1 MDLLLEK
8 LEEHHTEIAF
18 SFLKELG
25 RIYGD
30 MDQEYH
36 RTAEKYGFECRGCE
50 NNCCLTR
57 FYHHTVLEYAFLM
70 EGFHALDLNHKE
82 KIRGRARDVILT
94 YENAD
99 ALNTPI
105 RVMCPLNEDG
115 LCLLYEKRPMICR
128 LHGLPHELKK
138 ATGQKTL
145 GPGCEAFDLCCKDQ
159 SYLPFDRTPFYKQM
173 AGLEQRIRQALG
185 YSQKIKLT
193 IADMVASS
201 KI

>member
-1 MDLLLEK
+1 MERLLEK
-8 LEEHHTEIAF
+8 LDEHHKEIAF
-18 SFLKELG
+18 SFFKELG

-30 MDQEYH
+30 MDREYL
-36 RTAEKYGFECRGCE
+36 RTAENYGFECRGCE

-70 EGFHALDLNHKE
+70 EGFHALDLNQKE
-82 KIRGRARDVILT
+82 QIRRRSRDVIGA

-99 ALNTPI
+99 ELKTSVRA
-105 RVMCPLNEDG
+105 MCPLNEKG

-138 ATGQKTL
+138 ATGQKIL

-159 SYLPFDRTPFYKQM
+159 PYLPLDRTPFYIQM
-173 AGLEQRIRQALG
+173 AGLEQRLRQALG
-185 YSQKIKLT
+185 YSSKIKLT
-193 IADMVASS
+193 IADRVASS